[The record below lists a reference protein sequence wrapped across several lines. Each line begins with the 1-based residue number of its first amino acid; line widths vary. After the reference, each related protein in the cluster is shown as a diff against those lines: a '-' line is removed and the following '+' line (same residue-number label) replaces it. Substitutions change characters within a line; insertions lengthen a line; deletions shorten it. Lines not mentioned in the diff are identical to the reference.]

1 MSENLINWT
10 DYLHVASQSDV
21 GMRRS
26 NNQDNFSVS
35 LANSI
40 DHYKK
45 KGHFFI
51 VADGMGAHAAGELAS
66 KLAIDNVAHLYN
78 KYDGESAVEEL
89 RRAVTDANAEI
100 HRRGRANEDF
110 LNMGTT
116 CSVLTL
122 LPQGA
127 FVAQVGDSRVYR
139 LSQNRLEQ
147 LSFDHSLV
155 WEMKAAGQL
164 SAEDERYGKI
174 PKNVITRSLG
184 PYPEIKVDIEGPF
197 PILVGD
203 VFLLCS
209 DGLTGVITD
218 EEIAAILA
226 NMVPDDA
233 VRVLVDLANL
243 RGGPDNITVIVV
255 KVTHPQLST
264 ANAGSSAA
272 RSSPAMGSAISPF
285 TWGIALAGVAFAIL
299 FSVLFDWRT
308 ALLPAGVAVV
318 TGCYM
323 IYRLLQSMGQSNRSG
338 GVLRYGRGP
347 YTRTNRPPG
356 NQFSTQLADI
366 CRQLQSGAQEQK
378 WRVDW
383 EQWQGLLSAAE
394 TCVQKK
400 DFTGSIQAYGKAIS
414 FLMDQ
419 LRNNQASDSTIDL

>member
-10 DYLHVASQSDV
+10 DYLQVASQSDV

-45 KGHFFI
+45 KGHLFI

-66 KLAIDNVAHLYN
+66 KLAIDHVAHLYN
-78 KYDGESAVEEL
+78 KYEGESAVEEL

-116 CSVLTL
+116 CSVLIL

-127 FVAQVGDSRVYR
+127 FIAQVGDSRVYR

-164 SAEDERYGKI
+164 SVEDERYGKI

-203 VFLLCS
+203 VFMLCS

-226 NMVPDDA
+226 NMSPDDS

-243 RGGPDNITVIVV
+243 RGGPDNITVIVA
-255 KVTHPQLST
+255 KVNHPQLST
-264 ANAGSSAA
+264 ANAGSSAS
-272 RSSPAMGSAISPF
+272 RSPSTTGVPISPV
-285 TWGIALAGVAFAIL
+285 TWGIALAGVFFA
-299 FSVLFDWRT
+299 VLFAVLFEWKI
-308 ALLPAGVAVV
+308 ALLPAGVAIIS
-318 TGCYM
+318 GIYM
-323 IYRLLQSMGQSNRSG
+323 IYRLLANLCQNQAPG

-356 NQFSTQLADI
+356 NQFSNQLADI
-366 CRQLQSGAQEQK
+366 CRQLQTGAEEQN

-383 EQWQGLLSAAE
+383 EQWQGLISAAE
-394 TCVQKK
+394 SCVQKK
-400 DFTGSIQAYGKAIS
+400 DFTGSIQAYGKTIN

>member
-10 DYLHVASQSDV
+10 DYLQVASLSDV

-40 DHYKK
+40 DHYQK
-45 KGHFFI
+45 KGHLFI

-66 KLAIDNVAHLYN
+66 KLAIDHVAHLYN
-78 KYDGESAVEEL
+78 KYEGESAMEEL
-89 RRAVTDANAEI
+89 RRAVSDANAEI

-127 FVAQVGDSRVYR
+127 IIAQIGDSRVYR
-139 LSQNRLEQ
+139 LTQNRLEQ
-147 LSFDHSLV
+147 LTFDHSLV

-164 SAEDERYGKI
+164 SSEDERFGKI

-218 EEIAAILA
+218 EEMAAILA
-226 NMVPDDA
+226 NMTPDEA

-255 KVTHPQLST
+255 KINHPQLAT
-264 ANAGSSAA
+264 NHAAGPNRVKGTGEPS
-272 RSSPAMGSAISPF
+272 ISPF
-285 TWGIALAGVAFAIL
+285 AWGLIGAGIL
-299 FSVLFDWRT
+299 FALIFAAFLDWRT
-308 ALLPAGVAVV
+308 ALLPAGVAVLSLL
-318 TGCYM
+318 YAL
-323 IYRLLQSMGQSNRSG
+323 YRLVSNPSPRGNPSDHLRS
-338 GVLRYGRGP
+338 GRGP
-347 YTRTNRPPG
+347 YTRTNRPAG
-356 NQFSTQLADI
+356 NQFSTQLAEI
-366 CRQLQSGAQEQK
+366 VRQLQSGAEEQN

-383 EQWQGLLSAAE
+383 EHWRGFISTAE
-394 TCVQKK
+394 QCYQKK
-400 DFTGSIQAYGKAIS
+400 DFTGAIQAYGRAIS

-419 LRNNQASDSTIDL
+419 LRNNQGSDSTIDL